1 MMIQSKK
8 SEKLIQILSI
18 AVPIIVALVLGIRNK
33 IELGN
38 WTKQL
43 THFIGFIN
51 GLTAFL
57 LVLGYVFIKSNN
69 IIWHKRMMLSAFSLG
84 SIFLVLYI
92 LYHIS
97 NENTTSA
104 GMAKMERWLYLFLL
118 ITHILCSVVVVRYV
132 LLAIYYALSNQIEK
146 HKKIVKIT
154 FPLWLYVSTTGVA
167 VYLMISPYYKY

>member
-1 MMIQSKK
+1 MEQSKK
-8 SEKLIQILSI
+8 TEKLIQILSI
-18 AVPIIVALVLGIRNK
+18 AVPILVALVLGIRNK
-33 IELGN
+33 IDLGV

-43 THFIGFIN
+43 THYIGFIN
-51 GLTAFL
+51 ALTAL
-57 LVLGYVFIKSNN
+57 LLILGYVFIKNN
-69 IIWHKRMMLSAFSLG
+69 NKVWHKRMMLSAFSLG
-84 SIFLVLYI
+84 SIFLILYI

-97 NENTTSA
+97 NENTSSN
-104 GMAKMERWLYLFLL
+104 GMAKMERGLYLFLL
-118 ITHILCSVVVVRYV
+118 ISHIFCSVVVVRYV